1 MFESKNQLVKE
12 SFHPSDEHIEGNKN
26 LEKLYDIVLK
36 KFKELGRPIRLQ
48 SVKQFA
54 ERNSVDFLPVMRSFG
69 MLDSIPDGLSTGT
82 YRGEQCVAPNSFWK
96 EFNAGNGR
104 RANDA
109 VNRAGRAINDIQ
121 ADKRLSIEDW
131 LKKHIQKISFELP
144 SGHLRSKYPKA
155 TFKAEKELERTFLN
169 RQEKFAND
177 FELFDFKTGL
187 DFTSKDNKE
196 ILPNVYVTW
205 RNIDEK
211 TKEANPQYYDEYW
224 NIVGTITFD
233 TEIKNAPD
241 EVILEM
247 EKAKA
252 KSKDEKSRTL
262 NKNTNVISSNAFCQE
277 VFQLFGNSFDFLRNK
292 NNNRIQERFRVV
304 EKKNLTECFMSIH
317 EKSATRFNKNLKK
330 VYEMLDKYGTE
341 KEDVDKVFNRA
352 TLKERLEMVKLLKEG
367 TESNIE
373 VYEYEIEDYIWE
385 ALDDALND
393 LDLTWQQWKNLK
405 NKKKILIDVV
415 LQKNKNSYPELANVS
430 KAAVS
435 EVYSDWIDAVD
446 SDWFKNAVEKFYVIC
461 TIDGAVVAHGVQE
474 VDTATLTDWEDAED
488 RAMTDFFD
496 ATEIAY
502 SGEYDDDDGE
512 FDWDRLERYVF
523 QADDES
529 TLPKTNRE
537 AQKFLD
543 KVLR

>member
-1 MFESKNQLVKE
+1 MFESKGEPVKE
-12 SFHPSDEHIEGNKN
+12 SFHPQDDYIEGNKN
-26 LEKLYDIVLK
+26 LEKLYHIVLN

-54 ERNSVDFLPVMRSFG
+54 EKHNVDFLPVVRSFTV
-69 MLDSIPDGLSTGT
+69 LDAIPDGLSTGT
-82 YRGEQCVAPNSFWK
+82 YRGEECIAPNYFWN
-96 EFNAGNGR
+96 EFNAGGGR

-109 VNRAGRAINDIQ
+109 VNKAAKAINNIQ
-121 ADKRLSIEDW
+121 ADKRLSVKDW
-131 LKKHIQKISFELP
+131 LNKHIQKISFELP
-144 SGHLRSKYPKA
+144 SGHLRSKYPNA

-177 FELFDFKTGL
+177 FELFNFKTGL

-196 ILPNVYVTW
+196 ILPNVYITW

-211 TKEANPQYYDEYW
+211 TKETNPKYYDEYW

-292 NNNRIQERFRVV
+292 SSNKMQEKFMV
-304 EKKNLTECFMSIH
+304 EKKNLTEQFMSIH
-317 EKSATRFNKNLKK
+317 EKPSTRFNKNLKK

-341 KEDVDKVFNRA
+341 HEDVDKVFSRA

-367 TESNIE
+367 VEAEGKTVVEISITIDE
-373 VYEYEIEDYIWE
+373 PYYDHGDLCGIYETDVILNDSKVDAFIADLTSYCDRVASGDVFNDENADDWDDEWSDTFYAGIE
-385 ALDDALND
+385 ALFNKYNADEYY
-393 LDLTWQQWKNLK
+393 
-405 NKKKILIDVV
+405 KKKGD
-415 LQKNKNSYPELANVS
+415 KVS
-430 KAAVS
+430 METFEYDLYKAM
-435 EVYSDWIDAVD
+435 YSD
-446 SDWFKNAVEKFYVIC
+446 EKSIYRNF
-461 TIDGAVVAHGVQE
+461 
-474 VDTATLTDWEDAED
+474 
-488 RAMTDFFD
+488 
-496 ATEIAY
+496 
-502 SGEYDDDDGE
+502 
-512 FDWDRLERYVF
+512 
-523 QADDES
+523 
-529 TLPKTNRE
+529 
-537 AQKFLD
+537 
-543 KVLR
+543 